1 MRRIFCDL
9 LGVYWLIL
17 FIRILLSWFPP
28 PGRPGILRTGYNLI
42 YDLTEPVLRPVR
54 GLLPPIR
61 AGAMGLDMSPILVFI
76 VILVVQQAVCRP

>member
-9 LGVYWLIL
+9 LALYWLIL

-28 PGRPGILRTGYNLI
+28 PSGGPLRTGYNLI

-76 VILVVQQAVCRP
+76 VILVLQAAVCHH